1 MKESTMKILATILF
15 VSMFVVLF
23 AVAFSGL
30 EEYYIFIFE
39 TPILLGLVA
48 LVYLKFRKG
57 KKK

>member
-1 MKESTMKILATILF
+1 MKDSTMKILATILF

-23 AVAFSGL
+23 VTAFSGL
-30 EEYYIFIFE
+30 EEYYLFIFE
-39 TPILLGLVA
+39 TPILLGLLV